1 MKKKELKKLIE
12 ELTKKETVATIG
24 VTRDSEGLYPI
35 GSKCMIRTVTMIY
48 IGEIVHVTSGE
59 IVLVKASWVASTGE
73 WSDFI
78 AKGEIRTSSI
88 YPSTT
93 SVIVNRGAITDSC
106 AINWELPKTD
116 IDK

>member
-1 MKKKELKKLIE
+1 MKKKELKKRIE
-12 ELTKKETVATIG
+12 ELTKKETATNCSG
-24 VTRDSEGLYPI
+24 DLYSL

-78 AKGEIRTSSI
+78 AEGEIRTSSV
-88 YPSTT
+88 YPVMA

-106 AINWELPKTD
+106 GINWELPKTD